1 MMGDALDPAQAF
13 NLAITAYKAGK
24 LADAEQLCQQII
36 SVQPGHFDAAH
47 VLAVVQAAQRKNE
60 SALASY
66 DRALALRPNHADALS
81 NRGNTLLALNR
92 IDAALESYDRAIAAR
107 PGYPEALS
115 NRGSA
120 LERLNRY
127 DEALASYDRALA
139 LRPDFTE
146 AHYNR
151 GNVLKA
157 LKRYN
162 DALASYDRALAMRP
176 DHADAHNNR
185 GQVLKELMRYEE
197 ALQAYDAALAV
208 QPKHVMA
215 HCNASALRLLTGD
228 FERGWVDYEWRW
240 LKESVV
246 PTYRNFPQ
254 PIWRGG
260 EAISGKTV
268 LIHSEQGLGDTIQ
281 FCRYVPLVAAAGA
294 RVIFEVQT
302 PLQGLMSGLPGA
314 SQVIAIGD
322 ALPTFDIHCPL
333 LTLPLAF
340 GTTLETIP
348 SRHAYLRAPVEHAA
362 KWRAHLNGKPHPR
375 VGLAWSGNPRH
386 ERDQERSIR
395 LRALLPLLGV
405 SATFVSLQKE
415 VFPEDARVLKE
426 RNDILHF
433 GDELD
438 DFSDTAGLMSELD
451 LIIAVDTSVA
461 HLAGALGRPT
471 WILVTRV
478 PDWRWLFDRD
488 DSPWYP
494 TVRLFRQDDTRQWDG
509 VISHIREALAGF
521 AARTRT

>member
-1 MMGDALDPAQAF
+1 MTGAAPDPAQAF
-13 NLAITAYKAGK
+13 NLAIAAYKAGK

-36 SVQPGHFDAAH
+36 SVQPDHFDAAH

-66 DRALALRPNHADALS
+66 DRALTLRPNHADALN

-92 IDAALESYDRAIAAR
+92 IETALESYDRAIAAR

-120 LERLNRY
+120 LERLDRH

-162 DALASYDRALAMRP
+162 EALASYDRALAMRP

-314 SQVIAIGD
+314 SQVIARGD

-362 KWRAHLNGKPHPR
+362 KWRARLNGKPHPR

-433 GDELD
+433 GDEFD

-521 AARTRT
+521 ARTRA

>member
-185 GQVLKELMRYEE
+185 GQVLKELMRYED

-314 SQVIAIGD
+314 SQVIARGD

-433 GDELD
+433 GDEFD